1 MVSKELVERVRAV
14 NAEAAEWLESGAA
27 EELLSSAVGQ
37 EELLSLFEWP
47 DAPQGYNYWAA
58 IAHALG
64 EFGSEGDD

>member
-1 MVSKELVERVRAV
+1 MVNKELVERVRVV

-27 EELLSSAVGQ
+27 EALPSYAVGQ
-37 EELLSLFEWP
+37 DELLSLFEWS
-47 DAPQGYNYWAA
+47 DAPQGHNYWAA